1 MGILSLIPWDKRITR
16 IALIGGVMLGINVS
30 QMIISGTFY
39 SIILLTLS
47 VIEKKDKPGDTILL
61 GLEDFALPE
70 ETIWKLFVNFLG
82 LKDQLYQTYFGY
94 VKPI

>member
-1 MGILSLIPWDKRITR
+1 MLQMLLI
-16 IALIGGVMLGINVS
+16 V
-30 QMIISGTFY
+30 
-39 SIILLTLS
+39 
-47 VIEKKDKPGDTILL
+47 EKKDKHGDTILL